1 MKTHFLKLF
10 DYDRYANNLMYE
22 LMVKAGGPF
31 KAKQLM
37 SHLLTAQQIWL
48 NRCMGLPP
56 VAKPLWISEDKAI
69 ELSDQWIGDN
79 HKAWVSYINRL
90 NTGDFENII
99 AYKTLNGVSYSNL
112 LMDICTH
119 VINHGTHHR
128 AQIGQYLKAEGI
140 ENLPLTD
147 FIAFVR

>member
-22 LMVKAGGPF
+22 VMLKAGSPF

-37 SHLLTAQQIWL
+37 AHLLTAQQIWL
-48 NRCMGLPP
+48 NRCMDLPP

-69 ELSDQWIGDN
+69 ELSDQGIEDN
-79 HKAWVSYINRL
+79 HKAWVSYINSL
-90 NTGDFENII
+90 NAGDFENII

>member
-10 DYDRYANNLMYE
+10 DYDRYANNLIYE
-22 LMVKAGGPF
+22 VMVKAGSPF

-37 SHLLTAQQIWL
+37 AHLLTAQQIWL

-69 ELSDQWIGDN
+69 ELSDIWIEDN
-79 HKAWVSYINRL
+79 HKAWVSYINSL
-90 NTGDFENII
+90 NDTDFESVI
-99 AYKTLNGVSYSNL
+99 AYKTLSGVSYSNL

-128 AQIGQYLKAEGI
+128 AQIGQCLKAEGI

>member
-10 DYDRYANNLMYE
+10 DYDRYANNLIYE
-22 LMVKAGGPF
+22 VMVKAGSPF

-37 SHLLTAQQIWL
+37 AHLLTAQQIWL
-48 NRCMGLPP
+48 NRCMDLPP

-79 HKAWVSYINRL
+79 HRAWASYL
-90 NTGDFENII
+90 NGLNDSDFEGII
-99 AYKTLNGVSYSNL
+99 AYKTLSGVSYSNL
-112 LMDICTH
+112 LRDICTH

-128 AQIGQYLKAEGI
+128 AQIGQCLKAEGV

>member
-22 LMVKAGGPF
+22 VMVKAGSPF

-37 SHLLTAQQIWL
+37 AHLLTAQQIWL

-69 ELSDQWIGDN
+69 ELSGQWIEDN
-79 HKAWVSYINRL
+79 HKAWANYL
-90 NTGDFENII
+90 NSLNDPDFDGII
-99 AYKTLNGVSYSNL
+99 AYKTLSGVSYSNL

-128 AQIGQYLKAEGI
+128 AQIGQCLKAEGI

>member
-22 LMVKAGGPF
+22 VMVKAGSPF

-37 SHLLTAQQIWL
+37 AHLLTAQQIWL

-69 ELSDQWIGDN
+69 ELSGQGIEDN
-79 HKAWVSYINRL
+79 HKAWANYL
-90 NTGDFENII
+90 NSLNDPDFDGII
-99 AYKTLNGVSYSNL
+99 AYKTLSGVSYSNL

-128 AQIGQYLKAEGI
+128 AQIGQCLKAEGI